1 MAQNIGSQQQD
12 TELEG
17 LFAEEMEGKYL
28 TFFTDG
34 QLYGIPITNVVQII
48 GIQEITK
55 VPEFPY
61 YAKGIINLRGS
72 IIPIIDMR
80 LRFGKDEIAYSQ
92 RTCII
97 VARIGEKQVGF
108 VVDGVDE
115 VTEIPDDA
123 VSDSPNIFSD
133 NVTNYICGVGKHD
146 GKVVLLID
154 TSNVISDMAFGDA
167 AIEGYQG

>member
-1 MAQNIGSQQQD
+1 MAQNIGSQHLD

-17 LFAEEMEGKYL
+17 VFAQEMEGKYL

-123 VSDSPNIFSD
+123 VSESPNIFSD
-133 NVTNYICGVGKHD
+133 NVTNYICGVGKHLD
-146 GKVVLLID
+146 KVVLLLD
-154 TSNVISDMAFGDA
+154 MSNVISDSAFSDVA
-167 AIEGYQG
+167 FNEYEA